1 MWLCIYDLTTYV
13 WLKRNKSKRIKYIKN
28 HCCQEA
34 NQCADKLVRIGSSQS
49 LDFVVYHSPLVDILS
64 SLEEDASG
72 LYLKKLSPKTS
83 SL

>member
-1 MWLCIYDLTTYV
+1 MLTS
-13 WLKRNKSKRIKYIKN
+13 LLGLD
-28 HCCQEA
+28 Q
-34 NQCADKLVRIGSSQS
+34 SQS